1 MRMHVRLSL
10 LARVLCLIVVALMG
24 SGVCGV
30 GEAWGQPLLT
40 GLPNQNSGGVT
51 DLQQIVNIDQ
61 ILNQNGL
68 GNAAASGGS
77 SGEDAEGVKA
87 QQEGHVLHTASG
99 RGANLESAQS
109 VSYGAP
115 GDDRSAVYVEIPNR
129 EVRIPKLPPVEGF
142 QQIAGS
148 EVIKTMFKNMIT
160 EPVPV
165 MFQTMMMVENG
176 AATGF
181 IGSMNSV
188 SNLFANKMQA
198 SDLQLKFMDAAVS
211 NNEHKVAY
219 VESVFESIKEK
230 NKGLWPA
237 ALSYSTGDKP
247 EEKPSTAY
255 QSYTA
260 NDNPA
265 GSSTKDIAEAA
276 SGGSGENTDYTL
288 SKFLFTATHGE
299 QNTQNLSAFKDDL
312 TKWVGD
318 YKISSDGNEPLTQV
332 SKPEF
337 VPPTEQR
344 KGPYANNAYIIGYE
358 WKVYKESESAWKAI
372 NKVMKEYCEFKK
384 TNSNESKEIFEKER
398 PSKAIKDIKDW
409 GKTQSIDIG
418 LTINFIDQFFKL
430 MLSRKI
436 LKELKCDLFNESS
449 NLPDEREM
457 QVDNGSNFDTCDSS
471 ANSPCLARLILY
483 NVAKFIGKHNAEW
496 FYRDLSLLSLK
507 RSLRTGVNHA
517 ASDIWSQQTAQL
529 FCHSLNLP
537 QPCNPV
543 ATFDERMWQNKLA
556 FQAFGDKFAKFAQG
570 QGGASVFKPV
580 VGNQSN
586 FDAGQGG

>member
-1 MRMHVRLSL
+1 MKFSRSGRKSIRTIIIAFVSI
-10 LARVLCLIVVALMG
+10 AWITVAG
-24 SGVCGV
+24 RFAHAQDSGESSGVD
-30 GEAWGQPLLT
+30 ELHRERALRSAES
-40 GLPNQNSGGVT
+40 NGGN
-51 DLQQIVNIDQ
+51 LQ
-61 ILNQNGL
+61 
-68 GNAAASGGS
+68 GS
-77 SGEDAEGVKA
+77 QGP
-87 QQEGHVLHTASG
+87 
-99 RGANLESAQS
+99 
-109 VSYGAP
+109 SYGASE
-115 GDDRSAVYVEIPNR
+115 DDRAVGYVEIPNR

-188 SNLFANKMQA
+188 SNLFSNKMQA

-219 VESVFESIKEK
+219 VESVFESLKDK
-230 NKGLWPA
+230 NKEVWPA

-247 EEKPSTAY
+247 EEKPNTAY
-255 QSYTA
+255 ERFTA
-260 NDNPA
+260 NDDPA
-265 GSSTKDIAEAA
+265 GSNIKDIAEAA
-276 SGGSGENTDYTL
+276 SGANGSSSASEKTL
-288 SKFLFTATHGE
+288 SEFLFEATDGE
-299 QNTQNLSAFKDDL
+299 QNTQNLSHFKDDL

-318 YKISSDGNEPLTQV
+318 YKISSDGNQPLIQV

-337 VPPTEQR
+337 VPPTETKQGSDVIR
-344 KGPYANNAYIIGYE
+344 GYE

-384 TNSNESKEIFEKER
+384 TNSNESKAIFEKER
-398 PSKAIKDIKDW
+398 PSTAIRSIEDW

-436 LKELKCDLFNESS
+436 LKELNCELFNESS
-449 NLPDEREM
+449 DLPDEREM
-457 QVDNGSNFDTCDSS
+457 QVDDGSNFDTCDSS
-471 ANSPCLARLILY
+471 ANSPCLARLILF

-537 QPCNPV
+537 QPCKPV

-556 FQAFGDKFAKFAQG
+556 FQEFGDKFAKFAQG